1 MKTNSLEINDQIL
14 REDQFCSK
22 VLEMDDIQVIIE
34 RKTGIIAYAPDD
46 IVFDLTHHNLFV
58 NWPIKQSDPIE
69 LNPSIIKAGLW
80 EKIVEEVSSYFK
92 NNESLIE
99 YFYDQLSD

>member
-14 REDQFCSK
+14 KEDQFCSK
-22 VLEMDDIQVIIE
+22 VLDMDDIQVIIE

-46 IVFDLTHHNLFV
+46 IVFDLTHHNLSVF
-58 NWPIKQSDPIE
+58 WPTAGEPID

-80 EKIVEEVSSYFK
+80 EKIVEEISSYFK
-92 NNESLIE
+92 NDESLIE

>member
-1 MKTNSLEINDQIL
+1 MKINSLEINDRIL
-14 REDQFCSK
+14 KEDQFCSK
-22 VLEMDDIQVIIE
+22 TLEMDDIQVIIE
-34 RKTGIIAYAPDD
+34 RKTGVIAYAPDD
-46 IVFDLTHHNLFV
+46 IEFDLTHHNLSVF
-58 NWPIKQSDPIE
+58 WPTAGEPID

-99 YFYDQLSD
+99 YFSYQLSD